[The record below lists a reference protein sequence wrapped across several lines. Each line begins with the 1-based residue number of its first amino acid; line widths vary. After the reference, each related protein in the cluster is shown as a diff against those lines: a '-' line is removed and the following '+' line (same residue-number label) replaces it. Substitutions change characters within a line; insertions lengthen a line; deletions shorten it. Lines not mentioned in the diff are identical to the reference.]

1 MEFIVRRVTILA
13 RHPTAYYGLNDR
25 VDNWIIICSCRKSF
39 LFLKFDL
46 TFSTQK
52 YIKLDTCYVYEWVK
66 IS

>member
-1 MEFIVRRVTILA
+1 MEFSVRRVTILA

-39 LFLKFDL
+39 LFLKFAL

-52 YIKLDTCYVYEWVK
+52 HIKLYTAAMYLNGSK
-66 IS
+66 